1 MKLQP
6 LQLPTKIYHYSDKPL
21 KQILTLEK
29 QVELNIRPSLGT
41 STKYNIDKYPYQKH
55 ISFFVD
61 KLPFDIVKNNFKSN
75 NFYQLPTI
83 YEHEIDISQLKNNLL
98 YWKFVET
105 PINNLMAE
113 NIWDL
118 LKVLNIFDD
127 SYQSKTYHSLNTTI
141 NNLVGDEGISYHELS
156 IRILKYKNQTR
167 NMFEKLIQH
176 KDFKEMQNKYA
187 PYVTHL
193 FVYPKDGIIVPSKI
207 NKIDMRKY

>member
-6 LQLPTKIYHYSDKPL
+6 LQLPTKLYHYSDKPL

-29 QVELNIRPSLGT
+29 QIELKITNIQIIHK
-41 STKYNIDKYPYQKH
+41 KYDTDKYPYQKH

-83 YEHEIDISQLKNNLL
+83 YEHEIDISQLKSNLL

-105 PINNLMAE
+105 PVNNFMAE

-127 SYQSKTYHSLNTTI
+127 SYQSKIYHTLKTTI
-141 NNLVGDEGISYHELS
+141 NNLVGDEGMSYSELS
-156 IRILKYKNQTR
+156 NRILKYKNQTR
-167 NMFEKLIQH
+167 KMFEKLIQH

-187 PYVTHL
+187 PYVIHL
-193 FVYPKDGIIVPSKI
+193 FVYPKNGIIIPSKI
-207 NKIDMRKY
+207 TKIDMRKY